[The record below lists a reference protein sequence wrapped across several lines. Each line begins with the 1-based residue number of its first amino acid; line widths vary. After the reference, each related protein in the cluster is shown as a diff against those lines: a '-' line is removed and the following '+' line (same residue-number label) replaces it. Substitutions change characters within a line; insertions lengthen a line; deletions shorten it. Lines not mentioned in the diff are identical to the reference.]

1 MAYTQTQYE
10 SLTAAIAQGVTTVKY
25 GDKEITYRSLTEM
38 KQIKSDMEV
47 ALGLKTGGVRRTYIS
62 HTKGLQ

>member
-1 MAYTQTQYE
+1 MAYTQTQYD

-25 GDKEITYRSLTEM
+25 GDKEIIYRSLAEM

-47 ALGLKTGGVRRTYIS
+47 ALGKKPAGIRRTYIS